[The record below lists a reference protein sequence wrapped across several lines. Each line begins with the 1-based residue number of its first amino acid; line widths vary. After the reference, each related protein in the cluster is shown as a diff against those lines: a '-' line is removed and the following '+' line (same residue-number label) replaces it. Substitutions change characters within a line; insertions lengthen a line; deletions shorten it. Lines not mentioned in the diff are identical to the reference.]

1 MIKQTI
7 TCDMCGLEKGEV
19 NHWYMYDQSVYM
31 ALYPWDDDKRDWP
44 SLKHICGQEC
54 AHKALDK
61 FFAGIT
67 EQKP

>member
-1 MIKQTI
+1 VIKQTI
-7 TCDMCGLEKGEV
+7 TCDMCGREKGEV
-19 NHWYMYDQSVYM
+19 NHWYLMG
-31 ALYPWDDDKRDWP
+31 
-44 SLKHICGQEC
+44 SLTTFVVTAWASNFEGYQHICGQEC